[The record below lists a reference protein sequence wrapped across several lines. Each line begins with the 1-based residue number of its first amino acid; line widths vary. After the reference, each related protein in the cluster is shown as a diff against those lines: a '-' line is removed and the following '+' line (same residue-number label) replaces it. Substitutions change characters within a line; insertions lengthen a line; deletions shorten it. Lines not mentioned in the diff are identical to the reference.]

1 MARMQVPRLYHS
13 TALLLPDGRV
23 LVAGGGSF
31 NDYPQ
36 PTDQLSAEIYS
47 PSYLFEGTRP
57 TITSAPTTIQYGT
70 PFSVATPNASSIAL
84 VSLVRLGS
92 VTHAFNFDQRFLAL
106 ASEPISGGLN
116 VQAPLNANVAPPGY
130 YMLFIV
136 DSNGVPSVAAVVRL
150 L

>member
-1 MARMQVPRLYHS
+1 M
-13 TALLLPDGRV
+13 
-23 LVAGGGSF
+23 
-31 NDYPQ
+31 
-36 PTDQLSAEIYS
+36 
-47 PSYLFEGTRP
+47 
-57 TITSAPTTIQYGT
+57 
-70 PFSVATPNASSIAL
+70 ATPNASSIAL

-92 VTHAFNFDQRFLAL
+92 VTHGFNFDQRFLAL